1 MTFNIVT
8 SSIDFVYANKL
19 CWKKKQRQ
27 LGSKQHTRR
36 SDYFI
41 DRFRYETKKQI
52 TPVFHIYHGLCL
64 YVYIDVY
71 SND

>member
-1 MTFNIVT
+1 M
-8 SSIDFVYANKL
+8 L
-19 CWKKKQRQ
+19 EKKQRQ

-41 DRFRYETKKQI
+41 DRFRYETKKQT